1 MTGYTVHTGSSER
14 FTEGWDQIFGRGKKP
29 ASKKKKT
36 AKSVAGKV
44 GPTKTKK
51 AKKAKKTKPK
61 K

>member
-1 MTGYTVHTGSSER
+1 MTGYTVHTGSSEK
-14 FTEGWDQIFGRGKKP
+14 FTEGWDQVFGGAKKP

-36 AKSVAGKV
+36 VKSVAGKA
-44 GPTKTKK
+44 GATKTKK